1 MIPIWLSKPSE
12 GVCPIG
18 HLIIIFLVTIS
29 PFLTTVA
36 LPNTLLSL
44 LDDTGMKQIRLSFSG
59 SL

>member
-18 HLIIIFLVTIS
+18 HLIIFLVTIS

-36 LPNTLLSL
+36 LPNTLLSV